1 MRLPLKGGVVI
12 KIMLAVNRR
21 PGMSR
26 EEFFQYLT
34 GMHGPLVLS
43 VPEFLRHLRKYVQN
57 LVLDGTH
64 AAAASTIPANTAER
78 DAVIELWFDSVE
90 ALKPAFSEPRYGAI
104 IRPDEEKFANQ
115 ENLLVHLVTEET
127 VCSSKGEAPRIKR
140 FRFLRRKPG
149 ISREEFLRHWREV
162 HTPLLKSGAVFA
174 SVVKKYV
181 QNHRLPSETDPF
193 GGAAV
198 YDGIDEF
205 WFDRLEDVARL
216 DGDLE
221 HAGKIRID
229 EARFL
234 DQSMTLAV
242 VAKERTVHDPAP

>member
-1 MRLPLKGGVVI
+1 VI

-26 EEFFQYLT
+26 PEFFQYLT
-34 GMHGPLVLS
+34 GTHGPLVLG
-43 VPEFLRHLRKYVQN
+43 VPEFLRHLKKYVQN

-64 AAAASTIPANTAER
+64 AAAASVIPSGAPER

-90 ALKPAFSEPRYGAI
+90 ALGPAFREPRYGEI

-127 VCSSKGEAPRIKR
+127 VLPSKGEAPRIKR

-149 ISREEFLRHWREV
+149 ISREDFLRHWREA
-162 HTPLLKSGAVFA
+162 HTPLLMSGAVFA
-174 SVVKKYV
+174 DVLKKHV
-181 QNHRLPSETDPF
+181 RNHRLPSETDPF

-205 WFDRLEDVARL
+205 WFDSLEDVARL
-216 DGDLE
+216 DGDLD
-221 HAGKIRID
+221 HAGKVRTD

-234 DQSMTLAV
+234 EQSMTLTV
-242 VAKERTVHDPAP
+242 VTRERTVYDPAL